1 MKKLAA
7 GSVSALIGGM
17 LAYLVLAFAFPGID
31 PRDFAN
37 LIGLAAVIG
46 AMAGAWLGRSGKPG
60 DPS

>member
-1 MKKLAA
+1 MKKVKA
-7 GSVSALIGGM
+7 GGISALIGGM
-17 LAYLVLAFAFPGID
+17 LAFLVLDVAFPQID

-46 AMAGAWLGRSGKPG
+46 AMAGAWLARSNKPG